1 MDLLYLPP
9 ALRSNVYAAL
19 RYLPH
24 RALSTHSIS
33 QTTTPPPPPETL
45 LTLSPTTLN
54 SYTTSLPPT
63 APQLKHAQTF
73 FASSPPNILFT
84 AAHFRSLP
92 SSPHPEIAFL
102 GRSNVGKSS
111 LLNALFNTTANHTA
125 HVSKRPGKTR
135 TMNGFGIGGAG
146 MGSAPLS
153 GEKEAAWKRF
163 GMGGMVVVD
172 MPGYGGGSREE
183 WGEEA
188 LKYLSKRKQ
197 LRRTFLL
204 VDTEHGLKQS
214 DLSLLTHLRRSGI
227 AYTIVMSKA
236 DKLLHASAKI
246 PGPVRLSNK
255 LRELIIVQQRMRE
268 KLMEAYGDGREVRED
283 ILCCS
288 AEKSLDE
295 RSGWRA
301 KLGIDELRFAA
312 LSACGLQGDTAG
324 LTRSA
329 SGLHGV
335 LVQEDDSL
343 D

>member
-1 MDLLYLPP
+1 MDFFNLPP
-9 ALRSNVYAAL
+9 ALRSNVYTAL
-19 RYLPH
+19 RQLSL
-24 RALSTHSIS
+24 RALSTHSAS
-33 QTTTPPPPPETL
+33 YTDPPPPPPETL
-45 LTLSPTTLN
+45 LTLSPTSLN

-73 FASSPPNILFT
+73 FASSPPHILFT

-92 SSPHPEIAFL
+92 SSAHPEIAFL

-125 HVSKRPGKTR
+125 YVSKRPGKTR
-135 TMNGFGIGGAG
+135 TMNGFGIGGTG
-146 MGSAPLS
+146 MGAAPLS

-197 LRRTFLL
+197 LRRTFML

-214 DLSLLTHLRRSGI
+214 DLSLLTHLRRSGV

-236 DKLLHASAKI
+236 DKLLHASAKT
-246 PGPVRLSNK
+246 PGALRLSNK
-255 LRELIIVQQRMRE
+255 LRELRDVQDRMRE
-268 KLMEAYGDGREVRED
+268 KLREAYGDGRDVRED

-312 LSACGLQGDTAG
+312 LSACGLQSDTTG
-324 LTRSA
+324 LTRSGNGM
-329 SGLHGV
+329 SGV
-335 LVQEDDSL
+335 LIQEDDSL